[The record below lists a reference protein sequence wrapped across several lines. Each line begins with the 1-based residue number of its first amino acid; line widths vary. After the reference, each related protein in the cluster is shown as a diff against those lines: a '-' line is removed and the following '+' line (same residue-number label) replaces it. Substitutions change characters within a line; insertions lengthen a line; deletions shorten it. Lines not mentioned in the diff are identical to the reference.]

1 MRKFRKTIRRPG
13 PLGRCNGPR
22 HFFDQTVDLHGYNGD
37 DAVIELEDE
46 LYSTD
51 ASSVLIIHGKGEG
64 ILKQRVRAYLASCS
78 IAKRVEYGERANL
91 PGGDGVTVV
100 YL

>member
-1 MRKFRKTIRRPG
+1 MRRFRKTIRRPET
-13 PLGRCNGPR
+13 LGRASGPR
-22 HFFDQTVDLHGYNGD
+22 HFFDYTVDLHGYTGD
-37 DAVIELEDE
+37 EAVIELENE

-51 ASSVLIIHGKGEG
+51 AASVLIIHGKGTG
-64 ILKQRVRAYLASCS
+64 ILKHRVRKYLASCS
-78 IAKRVEYGERANL
+78 IAKRVEYGENANL